1 MTSFNRFRR
10 RLIAAFIVLGVAMLS
25 CVATSPFLLVR
36 TVSAGETGPAFEA
49 VKRLG
54 RGINI
59 LGYDGIWDG
68 GVDAPFK
75 FRNFRLIRQAGFQ
88 HVRINFF
95 AFKYMDAQ
103 GRVDPV
109 VLAALDDVL
118 VAAIGAGLI
127 PVIDEHNGDECE
139 RDIASCHRLL
149 VAFWTQIAS
158 RYLGKYPTAIFEV
171 LNEPGGHMG
180 HDDWNELA
188 LTVLKSIRVL
198 DKRRLVIVAALNSED
213 PRELRALALPEADP
227 NIILTVH
234 YYKPMSF
241 THQGAPWIPD
251 GPPAGAPWGSDADR
265 NAVTQDFLAIKRW
278 ADAQRR
284 PVYLGEFGVYDKAEI
299 ASRAGYLSFVARLS
313 EQNGWAWASWQ
324 FDHDFAIFSTERD
337 EWNAELLRALIP
349 R

>member
-1 MTSFNRFRR
+1 LRLFNHFRR
-10 RLIAAFIVLGVAMLS
+10 RSIGGFIVSGVAMLS
-25 CVATSPFLLVR
+25 CVATAFFLLVR
-36 TVSAGETGPAFEA
+36 TVSADEAGPAFEA

-75 FRNFRLIRQAGFQ
+75 FGNFRRIRQAGFQ

-95 AFKYMDAQ
+95 AFKYMNAH

-118 VAAIGAGLI
+118 AAAIAAGLI

-139 RDIASCHRLL
+139 REIANCQRLL

-158 RYLGKYPTAIFEV
+158 RYRGMYLDAIFEV
-171 LNEPGGHMG
+171 LNEPGGNMG

-188 LTVLKSIRVL
+188 LTVLKAIRTL
-198 DKRRLVIVAALNSED
+198 DKSRLVIVAALNSED
-213 PRELRALALPEADP
+213 PQELRALTLPETDP
-227 NIILTVH
+227 SIILTVH

-241 THQGAPWIPD
+241 THQGAPWIPN
-251 GPPAGAPWGSDADR
+251 GPPAGVPWGSNADR
-265 NAVTQDFLAIKRW
+265 GAVTRDFLAIKRW

-299 ASRAGYLSFVARLS
+299 ASRVNYLSFVARSS

-324 FDHDFAIFSTERD
+324 FDHDFAVFDTERD
-337 EWNAELLRALIP
+337 EWKAQLLHALIP
-349 R
+349 P

>member
-1 MTSFNRFRR
+1 MTSLNRSRR
-10 RLIAAFIVLGVAMLS
+10 RSVVGFLVLGVVMLL
-25 CVATSPFLLVR
+25 CLATTSFLLVG
-36 TVSAGETGPAFEA
+36 TVSASEAGPAFEA

-75 FRNFRLIRQAGFQ
+75 FANFQRIREAGFR

-95 AFKYMDAQ
+95 AFRYMNAQ

-118 VAAIGAGLI
+118 VAAIAAGLT

-139 RDIASCHRLL
+139 RDISNCQRLL

-158 RYLGKYPTAIFEV
+158 RYLGKYPGAVFEV
-171 LNEPGGHMG
+171 LNEPGGNMG

-188 LTVLKSIRVL
+188 LMVLKAIRAL
-198 DKRRLVIVAALNSED
+198 DKSRMVIVAALNSED
-213 PRELRALALPEADP
+213 PQELRTLALPEADP

-241 THQGAPWIPD
+241 THQGAPWIPN
-251 GPPAGAPWGSDADR
+251 GPPAGVPWGSNADR
-265 NAVTQDFLAIKRW
+265 NAVTRDFLAIKRW

-299 ASRAGYLSFVARLS
+299 ASRASYLSFLARSS

-324 FDHDFAIFSTERD
+324 FDHDFAVFNTERD
-337 EWNAELLRALIP
+337 EWNAPLLRALIP
-349 R
+349 P